1 MAIVEERI
9 QQLRVALNRY
19 NYEYYVL
26 STPTISD
33 QEFDMLL
40 RELDTLETQHPELIT
55 PDSPTQ
61 RVGSDR
67 SEAFTQVEH
76 RYPMLSLG
84 NTYSY
89 DEVRDFYSRVSRD
102 LGHPFDVV
110 AELKYDGL
118 SISLIYEDGLLVRA
132 ITRGDGRVGDDVTV
146 NVRTIRSI
154 PLRLYGE
161 DVPSSL
167 EVRGEILL
175 PFAEF
180 DRLNQ
185 NRIEAGESPFANP
198 RNAASGTLKLL
209 DPRVVAERR
218 LDAYFYYVPAHPEL
232 PDSHYERLDCCKRWG
247 LKVSQATKLCHSLED
262 ILAFLDHWAVAR
274 TDEPVATDGVVLK
287 VDSVLAQEE
296 LGYTAK
302 SPRWA
307 IAYKFSAERVQT
319 TLESVDYQ
327 VGRTGAVTPVANLTP
342 VQISGT
348 IVRRASLHNADF
360 IRSLDLHLGD
370 LVSVEKG
377 GEIIP
382 KIVAV
387 DAELRHPM
395 AHPVDFPKLCPA
407 CSATLERVKGEAA
420 YFCPNRAMCPP
431 QQMGRIEHYCGRKA
445 ADIRIG
451 PETIDLFFEQG
462 LIHNIADLYGLTVE
476 QIERL
481 PGFQRKSAEKLVDSI
496 AESKTRPYAALLFG
510 LGIRYVGETVARTLV
525 KHFHSIDELARQT
538 HESLCATP
546 EIGPV
551 IARSIVDYFACEENQ
566 KLLKDLQDLG
576 LRFERTEG
584 EEALGESIASPITG
598 KAFVI
603 SGTFTQHS
611 RDEYKALVERL
622 GGRMNSAISSKTD
635 YVLAGDKMGPAKL
648 AKATQL
654 GISILTEDQFLELIS
669 EVDW

>member
-1 MAIVEERI
+1 MAIVEKRI
-9 QQLRVALNRY
+9 QQLRAALNRY

-40 RELDTLETQHPELIT
+40 KELEALEAQYPELIT

-67 SEAFTQVEH
+67 TEAFTQVEH

-89 DEVRDFYSRVSRD
+89 DEVREFYKRVSRD
-102 LGHPFDVV
+102 LGHHFDVA

-118 SISLIYEDGLLVRA
+118 SISLIYEDGMLVRA
-132 ITRGDGRVGDDVTV
+132 VTRGDGRVGDDVTA

-154 PLRLYGE
+154 PLRLQGE

-180 DRLNQ
+180 DRLNEL
-185 NRIEAGESPFANP
+185 RIQSGEVPFANP

-232 PDSHYERLDCCKRWG
+232 PDSHYERLNCCKRWG

-262 ILAFLDHWAVAR
+262 ILAFLDHWSVAR
-274 TDEPVATDGVVLK
+274 TDQPVATDGVVLK
-287 VDSVLAQEE
+287 VDSILAQEE

-327 VGRTGAVTPVANLTP
+327 VGRTGAITPVANLSP

-348 IVRRASLHNADF
+348 TVRRASLHNADF

-395 AHPVDFPKLCPA
+395 AQPVDFPTLCPA
-407 CSATLERVKGEAA
+407 CSATLERVEGEAA
-420 YFCPNRAMCPP
+420 YFCPNRTLCPP

-462 LIHNIADLYGLTVE
+462 LICNVADLYRLTVE
-476 QIERL
+476 QIEAL
-481 PGFQRKSAEKLVDSI
+481 PGFQRKSAEKLFGSI
-496 AESKTRPYAALLFG
+496 ADSKSRPYAALLFG

-525 KHFHSIDELARQT
+525 KHFRSIDELASQT

-551 IARSIVDYFACEENQ
+551 IAQSIVDYFASEENRR
-566 KLLKDLQDLG
+566 LIKDLQDLG
-576 LRFERTEG
+576 LRFERTQS
-584 EEALGESIASPITG
+584 EEVVSASVASPITG
-598 KAFVI
+598 KVFVI
-603 SGTFTQHS
+603 SGTFAQHT

-622 GGRMNSAISSKTD
+622 GGRMNSSISSKTD

-654 GISILTEDQFLELIS
+654 GVSILTEDQFLELIS